1 MKKRNLLV
9 LANPKG
15 GNGKSHMGAM
25 IIEWCNHVGVAVDMI
40 DTDPGQTLRTWA
52 KYCCEESR
60 PVVQE
65 GASLVVVDTAGTEGG
80 CLPWLDKATLVVC
93 PFRPNFADLD
103 RLASWFLSFSSQ
115 VQRKFIF
122 LPNAV
127 GMAAKHQRGIASFAK
142 LVSQQGHGKLFTD
155 CIMKQRDAI
164 YPDVLEGISQN
175 FFTLGYRY
183 KEAQRESAHV
193 VQAVLRQLGIK
204 AAKARKT
211 SHGTKNKT

>member
-1 MKKRNLLV
+1 MLV

-15 GNGKSHMGAM
+15 GNGKSHMGAL
-25 IIEWCNHVGVAVDMI
+25 IIEWCNYVGIAVDMT

-52 KYCCEESR
+52 RYCLEESR

-65 GASLVVVDTAGTEGG
+65 GASLIVVDTAGTEGG

-103 RLASWFLSFSSQ
+103 RLATWFLGFSPQ
-115 VQRKFIF
+115 VQRKFVF

-127 GMAAKHQRGIASFAK
+127 GTAAKHQRGISSLMK
-142 LVSQQGHGKLFTD
+142 LVERQGHGKLLTN
-155 CIMKQRDAI
+155 CITKQRDAI
-164 YPDVLEGISQN
+164 YPDVLEGIPQN

-183 KEAQRESAHV
+183 KDAQKESARV
-193 VQAVLRQLGIK
+193 VQAILRRLGLK
-204 AAKARKT
+204 TTRARSKSHDTKSAA
-211 SHGTKNKT
+211 